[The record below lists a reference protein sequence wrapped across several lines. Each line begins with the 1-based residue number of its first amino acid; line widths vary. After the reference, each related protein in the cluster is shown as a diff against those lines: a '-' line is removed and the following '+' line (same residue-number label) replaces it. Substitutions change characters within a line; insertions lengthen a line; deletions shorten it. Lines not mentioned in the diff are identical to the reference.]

1 MTELLVGRGDTF
13 PRNFMD
19 TFRYSRSEPLYNE
32 LKASKS
38 DEFILQNPS
47 DIPISCEIHHGRS
60 ENVLDAPDEEE
71 LNTCLQNSEVIRPN
85 TCRKSKRVSVYDK
98 VDPEDSIRD
107 IVSENDFYKFVL
119 FKKHYDKYLFLS
131 QKYEEAKNVAYYLEE
146 KYHELKMER
155 DNLLSKKEELRQRL
169 ESCESLVRDKED
181 EVFVQFERVLYLE
194 EQCEKLLLQSKE
206 SDKIIKKLE
215 AARHELVKHMT
226 TLRDEKECLEK
237 ENDHLKETLEA
248 ERQGIKR
255 YIHNL
260 KKKKSEAELAQRQTE
275 LERNANLTS
284 QFQKAVQHLATCKR
298 KKCSVCSYTKSVY
311 AKSSSNRQKDKKLLG
326 CLQTPFLEM
335 RNIIKPPPS
344 PIHGEGASL
353 SEWFCPLY
361 NQHEDD
367 EDSSSECCSLSIP
380 FGEMGISYIDDS
392 SDTISSTF
400 DHDHDKPDGSSHM
413 GAASSSMRGCESDS
427 GFSSDICTNYTMTA
441 STPREKFSPYTPPA
455 TLDEVECA
463 KLTRTKWTASFRKL
477 IRKIRK

>member
-1 MTELLVGRGDTF
+1 MTELLVARGDTF
-13 PRNFMD
+13 PRTFLD
-19 TFRYSRSEPLYNE
+19 TFRCSRSEPLYSE

-38 DEFILQNPS
+38 DESILQNPT
-47 DIPISCEIHHGRS
+47 DIPIACEIHHGRS
-60 ENVLDAPDEEE
+60 ENILDAPIDEDPSVS
-71 LNTCLQNSEVIRPN
+71 LQNSEIIRPN

-119 FKKHYDKYLFLS
+119 FKKHYDKYLLLS
-131 QKYEEAKNVAYYLEE
+131 QKYEEAKNIAYYLEE

-155 DNLLSKKEELRQRL
+155 DALLSKKEELTKRL

-181 EVFVQFERVLYLE
+181 EVFIQIERVLYLE

-206 SDKIIKKLE
+206 SEKTIKKLE
-215 AARHELVKHMT
+215 AARHEIVQHMT
-226 TLRDEKECLEK
+226 ELRDEKECLEK
-237 ENDHLKETLEA
+237 ENDRLKETLEA
-248 ERQGIKR
+248 ERQGMKR
-255 YIHNL
+255 FLTNL
-260 KKKKSEAELAQRQTE
+260 KKKKNESEIMLKHSELDRSAT
-275 LERNANLTS
+275 LTS

-311 AKSSSNRQKDKKLLG
+311 NKSSRNRQKDKKFLG

-344 PIHGEGASL
+344 PIHGEGTSL

-361 NQHEDD
+361 NEDDDD
-367 EDSSSECCSLSIP
+367 EDSSECCSLSIP

-392 SDTISSTF
+392 SDSLSSTL
-400 DHDHDKPDGSSHM
+400 DQDKPDRSSQLR
-413 GAASSSMRGCESDS
+413 ATSNSMRGFESDS
-427 GFSSDICTNYTMTA
+427 GFSSDICTNYTGAA
-441 STPREKFSPYTPPA
+441 STPREKFCTFTPPT
-455 TLDEVECA
+455 TLDEAECA
-463 KLTRTKWTASFRKL
+463 KLTRTRWTASFRKL

>member
-1 MTELLVGRGDTF
+1 MTELLLGRGDTF
-13 PRNFMD
+13 PRTFMD
-19 TFRYSRSEPLYNE
+19 TFRYSRNEPIYNE

-38 DEFILQNPS
+38 DELILQNPS

-60 ENVLDAPDEEE
+60 ESILDVPGEEE

-85 TCRKSKRVSVYDK
+85 TCRKSKRISVYDK

-119 FKKHYDKYLFLS
+119 FKKHYDKYLLLS

-155 DNLLSKKEELRQRL
+155 DALLSKKEDLQQRL

-194 EQCEKLLLQSKE
+194 EQCEKLLLQTQE
-206 SDKIIKKLE
+206 SEKTIKKLE

-226 TLRDEKECLEK
+226 KLRDEKECLEK
-237 ENDHLKETLEA
+237 ENDQLKETLET
-248 ERQGIKR
+248 ERQGMKR
-255 YIHNL
+255 YINEL
-260 KKKKSEAELAQRQTE
+260 RKKKNEMEHNRRQTE

-298 KKCSVCSYTKSVY
+298 KKCSVCTYTKSVY
-311 AKSSSNRQKDKKLLG
+311 TKSSNSRQKDKKLLG

-361 NQHEDD
+361 DANDD
-367 EDSSSECCSLSIP
+367 EEDSSECGSLSIP

-392 SDTISSTF
+392 SDTLSSTF
-400 DHDHDKPDGSSHM
+400 DHDKPDGSSNL
-413 GAASSSMRGCESDS
+413 GATSSSMRGFESDS
-427 GFSSDICTNYTMTA
+427 GFSSDLCTNYTMTA

-455 TLDEVECA
+455 TLDESECA

-477 IRKIRK
+477 IKIIKK

>member
-13 PRNFMD
+13 PR
-19 TFRYSRSEPLYNE
+19 TFLDSFRCNRSEPLYNE

-38 DEFILQNPS
+38 DELILQNPT

-60 ENVLDAPDEEE
+60 ENVLDAPIEEE
-71 LNTCLQNSEVIRPN
+71 LNTSLQNSEVIRPN
-85 TCRKSKRVSVYDK
+85 SCRKSKRISVYDK

-119 FKKHYDKYLFLS
+119 FKKHYDKYLLLS
-131 QKYEEAKNVAYYLEE
+131 QKYEEAKNIAYYLEE

-155 DNLLSKKEELRQRL
+155 DELLSKKDELARRL
-169 ESCESLVRDKED
+169 ESCESLIRDKED

-206 SDKIIKKLE
+206 SEKTIKKLE
-215 AARHELVKHMT
+215 AARHEIVQHMT
-226 TLRDEKECLEK
+226 KLRDEKECLER

-248 ERQGIKR
+248 ERQGMKR
-255 YIHNL
+255 YLSNL
-260 KKKKSEAELAQRQTE
+260 KKKKNEVDFAQKHTE
-275 LERNANLTS
+275 LDRSATLTS

-311 AKSSSNRQKDKKLLG
+311 SKTSSNRHKEKKLLG

-353 SEWFCPLY
+353 SEWFCPLD
-361 NQHEDD
+361 NEDDDD
-367 EDSSSECCSLSIP
+367 EDSSECCSLSIP

-392 SDTISSTF
+392 SDTLSSTF
-400 DHDHDKPDGSSHM
+400 EHDKPDRSSQL
-413 GAASSSMRGCESDS
+413 GAASSSMRGFESDS
-427 GFSSDICTNYTMTA
+427 GFSSDVCTNYTIGV
-441 STPREKFSPYTPPA
+441 STPREKFAPFTPPA
-455 TLDEVECA
+455 TLDEAECA

-477 IRKIRK
+477 IKKIRKFI